1 MWGVTNGVKKG
12 AVIHRGLRRS
22 RIEGGADKGC
32 SNVWLLRGKAPGAN
46 NEVCP
51 WTTLFTNNIN
61 FTKEITYVRK
71 SLSHTKAAAI
81 HVFLLCLGAGS
92 IKTFNLLSS
101 ITAYRDGNLGL
112 GWRGVINYEARGNV
126 VNCCK
131 IATLAVRYS
140 E

>member
-1 MWGVTNGVKKG
+1 MRFVHGRLSSLITF
-12 AVIHRGLRRS
+12 I
-22 RIEGGADKGC
+22 
-32 SNVWLLRGKAPGAN
+32 LLRK
-46 NEVCP
+46 
-51 WTTLFTNNIN
+51 L
-61 FTKEITYVRK
+61 RK
-71 SLSHTKAAAI
+71 SLSHPKASAI
-81 HVFLLCLGAGS
+81 HVLLLCLGAGS